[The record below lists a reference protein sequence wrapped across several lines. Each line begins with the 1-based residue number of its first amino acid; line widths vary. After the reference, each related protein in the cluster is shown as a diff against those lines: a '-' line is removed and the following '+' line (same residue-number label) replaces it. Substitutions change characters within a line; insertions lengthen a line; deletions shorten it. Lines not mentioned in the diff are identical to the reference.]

1 MLTENI
7 IYSENKEITVTLLDE
22 VCDRSE
28 IVVIKRPN
36 QKNVALISE
45 TELSSLLES
54 IYILRSPENARRFFR
69 ALEWTEKEEGIPQT
83 ITELKQ
89 ELGIES

>member
-7 IYSENKEITVTLLDE
+7 IYSENKEITGTLLDK

-45 TELSSLLES
+45 AELSSLLES
-54 IYILRSPENARRFFR
+54 IYILRYLR
-69 ALEWTEKEEGIPQT
+69 
-83 ITELKQ
+83 
-89 ELGIES
+89 